1 MENDTAAKTVPVT
14 GAEGSPAPKKIVK
27 ARRAYE
33 PAFAK
38 EVFKNVD
45 SGEEIKLCMQCG
57 VCSGSCPLKKEMKYS
72 PRKIFTMI
80 RAGERDRVLS
90 SPDIMLCTSCYRC
103 KVRCPRGIRVIDV
116 MHGLAHYA
124 LQEGFEPRHDSAQ
137 FGRQFWQNIYNK
149 GRVDEKDVAM
159 RYTLA
164 DGLVPGIKK
173 GLEMQ
178 DLGLQQLL
186 HRRLGILPIRPIRGA
201 KDLKKMLDRAAAA
214 KHGRKA

>member
-1 MENDTAAKTVPVT
+1 MANDSAAKAAPET
-14 GAEGSPAPKKIVK
+14 GSEAPQTPKKTTK
-27 ARRAYE
+27 GRRAYD
-33 PAFAK
+33 PTFAQ
-38 EVFKNVD
+38 EVFDNVD

-57 VCSGSCPLKKEMKYS
+57 VCSGSCPFKMDMKYS
-72 PRKIFTMI
+72 PRKLFTMI
-80 RAGERDRVLS
+80 RSGERDRVLS

-124 LQEGFEPRHDSAQ
+124 LEQGFEPRHDSAQ
-137 FGRQFWQNIYNK
+137 FGRKFWDNIFKK
-149 GRVDEKDVAM
+149 GRIDEKDVAM

-173 GLEMQ
+173 GLDMQ
-178 DLGLQQLL
+178 DLGLKQVL
-186 HRRLGILPIRPIRGA
+186 HRRLNILPVRSIKGIKG
-201 KDLKKMLDRAAAA
+201 LKKMLEKAAAA